1 MRVMPS
7 DETRT
12 RRFSRAEYERL
23 IDLGVFQPGEAIE
36 LIGGELMVAEPQG
49 AAHYTAIVKTAK
61 ALEAA
66 FGPGWHARTQGPIG
80 LDDDSEPEPD
90 VVVVPG
96 SPDDYGRAHPSRP
109 VLTVEV
115 AESSLAID
123 RRHKGSLYARAGLPD
138 YWILNLVD
146 RVLEVYREPAADA
159 AAPFGWRYA
168 SHEVLDPSAG
178 VTPLAAPGS
187 SIPVSRLLP

>member
-1 MRVMPS
+1 MASYEARL
-7 DETRT
+7 

-23 IDLGVFQPGEAIE
+23 IELGIFQPGEPIE

-49 AAHYTAIVKTAK
+49 AAHYTAIRKTAK

-66 FGPGWHARTQGPIG
+66 FGPGWEVRTQGPVG

-90 VVVVPG
+90 VAVVPG

-115 AESSLAID
+115 AESSLVID

-138 YWILNLVD
+138 YWVLNLID
-146 RVLEVYREPAADA
+146 RVLEVYREPVADST
-159 AAPFGWRYA
+159 APFGWRYA
-168 SHEVLDPSAG
+168 RGEVLDVSAR
-178 VTPLAAPGS
+178 VAPLAAPTS
-187 SIPVSRLLP
+187 AISISQLLP